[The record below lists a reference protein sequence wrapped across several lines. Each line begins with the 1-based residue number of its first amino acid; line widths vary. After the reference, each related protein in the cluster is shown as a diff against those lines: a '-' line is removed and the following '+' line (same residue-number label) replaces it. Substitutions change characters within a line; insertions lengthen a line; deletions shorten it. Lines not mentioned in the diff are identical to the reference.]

1 MEGGTRWPGAGAI
14 LAAIQTATGVK
25 PVTIGKPE
33 PLMFEIAVQE
43 MGSHL
48 ERTAM
53 LGDRLDTDILGG
65 QRAGLKTIF
74 VTSGVDN
81 EAAIQQKGVQ
91 PDVIFSGIDELT
103 DVWQS

>member
-1 MEGGTRWPGAGAI
+1 
-14 LAAIQTATGVK
+14 
-25 PVTIGKPE
+25 
-33 PLMFEIAVQE
+33 MFEIAVQE
-43 MGSHL
+43 MGSQL

-81 EAAIQQKGVQ
+81 EAAIEKKGVR

-103 DVWQS
+103 DVWRS